1 MPLSK
6 EVVRKDARNPR
17 KLELVQEELRKF
29 GSRCFSSSEA
39 PRWISRLWFQ
49 TVCRTLP
56 ALPAAKVWVIKS
68 TRIFCSLQERKSP
81 RHVRASVHARTAL
94 FVRVKPPCSQRT
106 ACPSNL
112 CPFITK
118 FFGGISCRQL
128 CTPRTY
134 APHGGNLTISTFSCH
149 VWFHSLTTSL
159 YPFVTRLPKIT
170 HTVLFSLTEPHGI
183 LIHIII
189 RKIKCLF
196 TVCGVCG
203 WMTSLLY
210 IAPNGVHYCKC
221 CCIL

>member
-49 TVCRTLP
+49 AVCRTLP

-112 CPFITK
+112 CPFIAK
-118 FFGGISCRQL
+118 FFGEFCMHWCL
-128 CTPRTY
+128 
-134 APHGGNLTISTFSCH
+134 
-149 VWFHSLTTSL
+149 
-159 YPFVTRLPKIT
+159 
-170 HTVLFSLTEPHGI
+170 LFN
-183 LIHIII
+183 
-189 RKIKCLF
+189 
-196 TVCGVCG
+196 V
-203 WMTSLLY
+203 LLY
-210 IAPNGVHYCKC
+210 IARQAQAEDISFEGVFRLSECNLHNRLCVCHSQRKHMHAIRMCPAVDTTYYLYKFKVKHPFNLKEFNFPQMKNNN
-221 CCIL
+221 IL